1 MLKTYYLE
9 MKNAPNVQGKKQAV
23 TETGSKVILFLNIIN
38 SLTNCI
44 VIGLSLFTDLVI
56 VCEDSK
62 INCMDYET

>member
-23 TETGSKVILFLNIIN
+23 TETGSKAILFLNIIN

-56 VCEDSK
+56 V
-62 INCMDYET
+62 